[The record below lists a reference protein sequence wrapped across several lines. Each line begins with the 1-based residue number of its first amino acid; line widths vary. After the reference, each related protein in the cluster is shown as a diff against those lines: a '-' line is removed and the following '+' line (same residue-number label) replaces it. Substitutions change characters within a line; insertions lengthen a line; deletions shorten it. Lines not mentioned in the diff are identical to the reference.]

1 MVDLRRPDYETPRV
15 LRHVDLVLPVL
26 ALATAAIGVLMVYS
40 ATRGPATDLRPAETF
55 FLGRQARLVGVGA
68 GAMVL
73 AAWFGHRRL
82 QRMLWLIHGV
92 MLGVLVAVLAVG
104 NEVKGSRS
112 WFQIGSTQLQ
122 PSELGK
128 VALIVVLAAWLGR
141 TEAPSGP
148 RVLVAVLL
156 VAGPVGLIV
165 LQPDLGTVL
174 VYGAIAAGMVFVAG
188 VKGRHLLILGL
199 LLVSG
204 VVAVLQ
210 SEVLEDYQI
219 RRLLVFVDEETDT
232 AASYNLEQAE
242 VAIGNG
248 GLTGRGLFQG
258 TQNNSALVPEQQTDF
273 IFTVVAEET
282 GFVGGALLLGLV
294 GLLLLRVLRI
304 GQMADDRFG
313 MLLSAGVFS
322 MLAFQVF
329 QSVGMSTGIMP
340 ITGIP
345 FPLVSYGGSSMLTT
359 CLALG
364 LVQSVHMRRHQVLSR
379 RTESARR
386 GQPA

>member
-1 MVDLRRPDYETPRV
+1 MVDLRRPDYETPHV

-26 ALATAAIGVLMVYS
+26 ALATAAIGVVMVYS
-40 ATRGPATDLRPAETF
+40 ATRGPATDLRPAETL

-68 GAMVL
+68 GSMAL

-82 QRMLWLIHGV
+82 QRMSWLIYGV

-104 NEVKGSRS
+104 TEVKGSRS
-112 WFQIGSTQLQ
+112 WFQFGSTQLQ

-141 TEAPSGP
+141 TETPSGL

-174 VYGAIAAGMVFVAG
+174 VYGAIAAGMAFVAG
-188 VKGRHLLILGL
+188 IKGRHLLILGL

-204 VVAVLQ
+204 VAAVLQ
-210 SEVLEDYQI
+210 SEVLEDYQV
-219 RRLLVFVDEETDT
+219 RRLLVFVDDETDT

-248 GLTGRGLFQG
+248 GLTGRGLFKG

-282 GFVGGALLLGLV
+282 GFVGGALLLGLI

-313 MLLSAGVFS
+313 LLLSAGVFS

-345 FPLVSYGGSSMLTT
+345 FPLVSYGGSSMLTN

-364 LVQSVHMRRHQVLSR
+364 LVQSVHMRRHQALSR
-379 RTESARR
+379 RTESTRR